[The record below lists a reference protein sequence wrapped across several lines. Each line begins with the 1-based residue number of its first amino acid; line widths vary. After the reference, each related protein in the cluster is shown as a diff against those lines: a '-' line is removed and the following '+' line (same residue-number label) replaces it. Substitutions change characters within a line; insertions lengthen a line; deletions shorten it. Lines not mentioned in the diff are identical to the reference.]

1 MAGVDPDKD
10 AEDGSGPLAGIPIF
24 SLLAPGEQRELF
36 ALMSVA
42 RVAANKTVFWFGDPG
57 DSFYLIHRGRVVV
70 TVPSDQGEHVTLNHL
85 GPGGFFGEI
94 SLLDGGTRTASVRA
108 LEEAELYVLGRDDF
122 HAFLRRYPEAAIEI
136 LAVMGRRQRAQTEAF
151 RVLTNPN
158 RVFEEQRASGWERV
172 SDQAAELAASGPFL
186 IGHMIVFALWIACNV
201 LGRTGTLPRALAF
214 DPTFGLLT
222 MLVSLEAI
230 LLTIFVLV
238 SQNRQAAK
246 DRMDTDLDYQVN
258 VKAQTEIL
266 GIVQRL
272 ARIEGQLERQAPD
285 ADVASD
291 SPAAGSDPQQ
301 NA

>member
-1 MAGVDPDKD
+1 MADPGK
-10 AEDGSGPLAGIPIF
+10 EEEEGPGPLAGIPIF
-24 SLLAPGEQRELF
+24 SLLAPAEQRELF
-36 ALMSVA
+36 ALMSVT

-57 DSFYLIHRGRVVV
+57 DSFYLIHRGQVVV
-70 TVPSDQGEHVTLNHL
+70 TVPSEEGEHVTLNHL

-94 SLLDGGTRTASVRA
+94 SLLDGGTRTASIRA
-108 LEEAELYVLGRDDF
+108 LEETELYVLGRDDF
-122 HAFLRRYPEAAIEI
+122 HAFVRRYPEAAIEI

-158 RVFEEQRASGWERV
+158 RVFEEQRASGWERL
-172 SDQAAELAASGPFL
+172 SDQAAAIAASGPFL
-186 IGHMIVFALWIACNV
+186 IGHMIVFVLWIALNV
-201 LGRTGTLPRALAF
+201 LGRAGFLPRSVAF

-238 SQNRQAAK
+238 SQNRQAEK

-266 GIVQRL
+266 NIVQRL
-272 ARIEGQLERQAPD
+272 ARIEGQLERQSAEGEDP
-285 ADVASD
+285 
-291 SPAAGSDPQQ
+291 PAAGEPDR
-301 NA
+301 